1 MLLKKFKF
9 FQKEPSDFKILFFR
23 NKKFFVFKNYSSEI
37 TNYLCIPNSI
47 KIKKEASFFLF
58 YIEVSKSNKILENFY
73 NSFVL
78 FFKYNNKIFCKK
90 LLLKG
95 LGFRL
100 SIFKDKTLLSSRILK
115 LKVGFSHFIYIKI
128 PSNLRVTTNK
138 KKTILNIKSQDIN
151 LLGNFCS
158 SLRYIK
164 KINVYN
170 GKGFWYKKEKKTLK
184 IFKKK

>member
-9 FQKEPSDFKILFFR
+9 FQKEPSYFKIVFFR
-23 NKKFFVFKNYSSEI
+23 NKKFFVFKNYSSETI
-37 TNYLCIPNSI
+37 KYLHIPNSI
-47 KIKKEASFFLF
+47 KIKKEASFFIF
-58 YIEVSKSNKILENFY
+58 SIEVSKSNKILENFY
-73 NSFVL
+73 NSFIL
-78 FFKYNNKIFCKK
+78 FLKNNNKIFCKK

-100 SIFKDKTLLSSRILK
+100 SIFKDKNLLSCRILK

-128 PSNLRVTTNK
+128 PSNLHVTTNK
-138 KKTILNIKSQDIN
+138 KKTTLNIKSQNIN
-151 LLGNFCS
+151 FLGNFCS
-158 SLRYIK
+158 SLRSIK